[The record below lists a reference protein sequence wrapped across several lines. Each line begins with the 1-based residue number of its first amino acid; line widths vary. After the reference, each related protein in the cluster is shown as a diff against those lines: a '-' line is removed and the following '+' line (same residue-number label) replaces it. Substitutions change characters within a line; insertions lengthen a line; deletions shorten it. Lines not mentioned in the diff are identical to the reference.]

1 MNIMTWQRT
10 QVKAMLPTQV
20 WAMARR
26 VIAGILLLAS
36 ASTNVFAD
44 DCCRQQMV
52 TGLNVFFWA
61 TKLKYFAQQI
71 RRICTTNK
79 ENLQAPS
86 LWTECTPCLRKGLSM
101 IWLHRTETSARWR
114 NSTKDLIL
122 SKNAKSGCVYARSG
136 SPSHE
141 EYCFAGTSFPFSSKL
156 FVVISFKTVLVSTEC
171 WFCREPYCCSLLQ
184 VTLFGSSPQCT
195 AVPGEIGLA
204 IAISPKF

>member
-1 MNIMTWQRT
+1 MLTAYT
-10 QVKAMLPTQV
+10 AMLPTQV

-61 TKLKYFAQQI
+61 TNQ
-71 RRICTTNK
+71 
-79 ENLQAPS
+79 ENLQAPF
-86 LWTECTPCLRKGLSM
+86 LWTECTPCLRKGLSV

-156 FVVISFKTVLVSTEC
+156 FVEISFKTVLVSTEC

-204 IAISPKF
+204 IAISPKFY